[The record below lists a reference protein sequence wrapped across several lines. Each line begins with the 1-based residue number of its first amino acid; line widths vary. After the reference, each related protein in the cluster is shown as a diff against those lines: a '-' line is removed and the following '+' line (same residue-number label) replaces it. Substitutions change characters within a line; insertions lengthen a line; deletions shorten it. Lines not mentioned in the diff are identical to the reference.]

1 MIAFQNQL
9 PANAKVG
16 QYARFNVLGRFL
28 RLEDYLSNGLGLI
41 FQVQADRTL
50 KRIFY

>member
-1 MIAFQNQL
+1 MTKYEAQI
-9 PANAKVG
+9 PANAKPG
-16 QYARFNVLGRFL
+16 QYARFNVLGQFL
-28 RLEDYLSNGLGLI
+28 RMDDYLSNGLGLI

>member
-1 MIAFQNQL
+1 MTDYQNQL
-9 PANAKVG
+9 PTNAKVG
-16 QYARFNVLGRFL
+16 HYARFNVLGRFL
-28 RLEDYLSNGLGLI
+28 RMEDYLSNGLGLI

>member
-1 MIAFQNQL
+1 MTKYQDQL
-9 PANAKVG
+9 PANAKPG
-16 QYARFNVLGRFL
+16 QYARFNVLGRFIHMD
-28 RLEDYLSNGLGLI
+28 DYLTNGLGLI

>member
-1 MIAFQNQL
+1 MTKYQDQL
-9 PANAKVG
+9 PANAKPG
-16 QYARFNVLGRFL
+16 QYARFNALGRFIGM
-28 RLEDYLSNGLGLI
+28 DAYLTNGLGLI